1 MGFKSRIIK
10 ENFVSKNEVVVVNST
25 ALSDENYG
33 NMEAFAT
40 NACFQLSNTMD
51 ALLVND
57 EDTPLDVENI
67 DRAIDCADAMVKMLA
82 MFHKGR
88 EIQSKVESLGQLNA
102 SN

>member
-1 MGFKSRIIK
+1 M
-10 ENFVSKNEVVVVNST
+10 SKNEVVVVNNT

-33 NMEAFAT
+33 NMEALAT

-51 ALLVND
+51 VLLAND
-57 EDTPLDVENI
+57 EDTPLDIENI

-88 EIQSKVESLGQLNA
+88 EIQAKTEAMGQLNA